1 MVFKISFSVE
11 KQPKTW
17 NQKPYSFTIIT
28 IIEFSFLEKIMI
40 FLNWIFDL
48 FSPSDSKATLCI
60 FAGKEHAYIFEQ
72 TFVYQN
78 GKNLVILVTLS
89 KLLPGWTVNWQEDVE
104 ILQNLWWNEVHSS
117 LNNSQDFGISFDN
130 TPLFNVRGQ
139 NQYYNTSTKYMNMK
153 WMNLAWK
160 ITSYI
165 YVNYC

>member
-1 MVFKISFSVE
+1 M
-11 KQPKTW
+11 
-17 NQKPYSFTIIT
+17 
-28 IIEFSFLEKIMI
+28 
-40 FLNWIFDL
+40 
-48 FSPSDSKATLCI
+48 ATLCI

-89 KLLPGWTVNWQEDVE
+89 KLLPSWSVNWQEDVE
-104 ILQNLWWNEVHSS
+104 ILQNLWWNGVHSS

-139 NQYYNTSTKYMNMK
+139 NQYYNTLTKNTNMK

-160 ITSYI
+160 ITSY
-165 YVNYC
+165 VLTVLAKLLW